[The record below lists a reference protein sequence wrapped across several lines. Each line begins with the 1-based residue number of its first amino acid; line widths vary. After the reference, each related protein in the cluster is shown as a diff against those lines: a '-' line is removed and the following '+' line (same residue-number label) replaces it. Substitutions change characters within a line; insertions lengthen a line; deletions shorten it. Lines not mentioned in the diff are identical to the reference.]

1 MCIHTKQSCI
11 HTTVYVPVRVNT
23 QCQSINFG
31 KLKYFWETKRGVCP
45 PCMYHT
51 NIRARKYPI
60 STTKL
65 EKKVEVRLNLTQK
78 ANNENPVR
86 TSQLVSLKAPRLP
99 EEWLRYCRCCC
110 SWWSS
115 SFLLSWKS
123 VCVFF
128 TWNRVLSTRRHP
140 AHPVSSL
147 SLQAREIQAL
157 VTSSDHRNYD
167 TGNYKVDSSSA
178 MPCHCGRLWQAPR
191 TYASFPGILK
201 KRKRQTNTK

>member
-86 TSQLVSLKAPRLP
+86 TTKLVSLKAPRLP

-123 VCVFF
+123 VCVCSSRETAFF
-128 TWNRVLSTRRHP
+128 P
-140 AHPVSSL
+140 PVDIQHTQCPRWVFTLERYKLWS
-147 SLQAREIQAL
+147 QAL
-157 VTSSDHRNYD
+157 ITE
-167 TGNYKVDSSSA
+167 TTT
-178 MPCHCGRLWQAPR
+178 QA
-191 TYASFPGILK
+191 T
-201 KRKRQTNTK
+201 TM